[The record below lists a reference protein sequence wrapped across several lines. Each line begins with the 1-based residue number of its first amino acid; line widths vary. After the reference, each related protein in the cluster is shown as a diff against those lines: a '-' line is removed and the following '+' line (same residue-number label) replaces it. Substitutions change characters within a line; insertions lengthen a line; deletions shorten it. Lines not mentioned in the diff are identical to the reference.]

1 MTKPMTLNVRVGGSL
16 SEFVAA
22 NVGANG
28 AYDNVSEYVRDL
40 IRKDK
45 RQAEE
50 HAFERLKAELQRAFA
65 TPDSEFEP
73 IAAADVIN
81 RNRAQRSRS

>member
-1 MTKPMTLNVRVGGSL
+1 MRRAMTLNVRVGGAL

-22 NVGANG
+22 NVGEHG

-45 RQAEE
+45 KETEDQ
-50 HAFERLKAELQRAFA
+50 AFERLKAELQRAF
-65 TPDSEFEP
+65 SEPETEYRR
-73 IAAADVIN
+73 ITAADVIK
-81 RNRAQRSRS
+81 RNRVRRARS

>member
-1 MTKPMTLNVRVGGSL
+1 MVKPMTLNVRVGGAL

-22 NVGANG
+22 NVGEDG

-45 RQAEE
+45 RETEE
-50 HAFERLKAELQRAFA
+50 AAFERLKAELNRAFA
-65 TPDSEFEP
+65 TPEADYVQLS
-73 IAAADVIN
+73 AADVIK
-81 RNRAQRSRS
+81 RNRARAART

>member
-1 MTKPMTLNVRVGGSL
+1 MRKSMTLNVRVGGTL

-22 NVGANG
+22 NVGDHG

-45 RQAEE
+45 KETEE
-50 HAFERLKAELQRAFA
+50 KAFERLKAELQRAFA
-65 TPDSEFEP
+65 TPETDYRRIS
-73 IAAADVIN
+73 AVDVIK
-81 RNRAQRSRS
+81 RNRARRATA

>member
-1 MTKPMTLNVRVGGSL
+1 MTKPMTLNVRVGGAL

-22 NVGANG
+22 NVGEHG

-45 RQAEE
+45 KETEDQ
-50 HAFERLKAELQRAFA
+50 AFERLKAELQRAFA
-65 TPDSEFEP
+65 SPDDEFRH
-73 IAAADVIN
+73 IKAADVIK
-81 RNRAQRSRS
+81 RNRARRSAS

>member
-1 MTKPMTLNVRVGGSL
+1 MTKPMTLNVRVGGML

-22 NVGANG
+22 NVGEHG

-45 RQAEE
+45 REAEE
-50 HAFERLKAELQRAFA
+50 LAVGRLKAELQRAFA
-65 TPDSEFEP
+65 VPDAEYRHITGAE
-73 IAAADVIN
+73 VIK
-81 RNRAQRSRS
+81 RNRARRTRA

>member
-22 NVGANG
+22 NVGEHG
-28 AYDNVSEYVRDL
+28 TYDNVSEYVRDL

-45 RQAEE
+45 RKAEE

-65 TPDSEFEP
+65 APDSLHHRLT
-73 IAAADVIN
+73 AADVIR
-81 RNRAQRSRS
+81 RNRTRRPNA